1 MPVTPFPGIK
11 VEHKGADYAVLD
23 EGAQVLA
30 WTPPGQNRVLWVS
43 PLMSFEP
50 GVPVRGGVPV
60 VFPWFGKGVAGDRT
74 PSHGFARTTVW
85 HRGLVENDPASGT
98 LVVRHTLD
106 ESDADSA
113 PFAAELRSSFSHRL
127 LEVSLTVRNTGT
139 EPFTYEEALHTY
151 LRVADVRSI
160 EVDGLDGCR
169 YLDRTDGAGEA
180 ELTQTGVIRFEGEVD
195 RVYHH
200 TGEVVVSDPEWG
212 RSLQVS
218 KEGSANTVIWNP
230 GATKGTAL
238 ADVGRGW
245 PKFVCVEA
253 GNVRGE
259 AVELAAGEE
268 HTLTQRVRL
277 A

>member
-1 MPVTPFPGIK
+1 MPVTPFPGIQ

-60 VFPWFGKGVAGDRT
+60 VFPWFGKGPGGDRT
-74 PSHGFARTTVW
+74 PAHGFARTTLWRRTSVQ
-85 HRGLVENDPASGT
+85 NDPAAGT
-98 LVVRHTLD
+98 LTVRHALD
-106 ESDADSA
+106 ETDVSSA
-113 PFAAELRSSFSHRL
+113 PFTAELTSSFNHQR

-139 EPFTYEEALHTY
+139 DLFAYEEALHTY
-151 LRVADVRSI
+151 LRVADVRAI
-160 EVDGLDGCR
+160 EVGGLDGCG
-169 YLDRTDGAGEA
+169 YLDRADGAGED
-180 ELTQTGVIRFEGEVD
+180 ELTQAGPVRFDAEVD
-195 RVYHH
+195 RVYRHA
-200 TGEVVVSDPEWG
+200 GEVVVSDPEWS
-212 RSLQVS
+212 REIRVAKS
-218 KEGSANTVIWNP
+218 GSANTVIWNP
-230 GATKGTAL
+230 GPTKGSAL

-253 GNVRGE
+253 GNVRD
-259 AVELAAGEE
+259 AAIRLAPGEE
-268 HTLTQRVRL
+268 HTLTQSVHL